1 MNIRI
6 DLNLDFKNV
15 EGVVNLLSKYMN
27 LDTNTNNK
35 TNILTKN
42 VAKNIVTDEMIRTAI
57 AKLAS
62 VNKGEKAKQILLS
75 YKAAKVSQINETDYE
90 KIYGDVEIN
99 FLAIDWEAKTKYG
112 IRLTRNQRIGKEK
125 LVKINEE
132 LEEEDI
138 KEFLNNVFQDIG
150 YNIENISFQLTTNKI
165 LKNIPI

>member
-1 MNIRI
+1 MIGS
-6 DLNLDFKNV
+6 LNLNQKELKD
-15 EGVVNLLSKYMN
+15 
-27 LDTNTNNK
+27 
-35 TNILTKN
+35 ILK
-42 VAKNIVTDEMIRTAI
+42 E
-57 AKLAS
+57 
-62 VNKGEKAKQILLS
+62 
-75 YKAAKVSQINETDYE
+75 YYE

-125 LVKINEE
+125 LVKLNEE